1 MTATPKPSASR
12 PNINSPIPRA
22 VALAVLTASGFAIY
36 GANAEAEAI
45 AAQTVPSST
54 GDQHTET
61 PRLKVQSEPQDLINW
76 SGTHAV
82 STDRYYQPET
92 VEELKAIVQ
101 HSHKTR
107 QKLRPVGSGLSP
119 NGLPFDQGGM
129 VNLVNMDAL
138 LAVDT
143 KTNRVRVQ
151 AGARVSQVVEEL
163 RTHGLV
169 LQNFASITEQQIG
182 GLTQVGAHGTGAKI
196 PSIDEQVVAMRII
209 TPAAGEI
216 ALSIEDKDPS
226 LFQLARTSLGL
237 LGVVTEVTLQCVPA
251 HRLIE
256 RTLVLSREEVA
267 KRHRT
272 LLDENRHLRYMWIPH
287 TNDVIV
293 VTCNPVSP
301 EDQVEEPT
309 HSNEDRLAPARA
321 LLKSHPRCELTDD
334 RISQLHFMSL
344 RDELLALDPLKVDWL
359 KQVNEVEAQFWRRSQ
374 GSRIDWSD
382 KILQFDC
389 GGQQWV
395 SEIAFPVHRHT
406 GNDPDV
412 QFMLKLLD
420 LIEQENIAAP
430 APIEQRWCAPSTS
443 PMSPVG
449 EKPDKELAEFYSWVG
464 IIMYLPDSE
473 VSAEL
478 RENITKAFKQYKS
491 LCERKLW
498 PEVNAVEHWAKIE
511 MPETEDDVALLQK
524 RTANKYPVEAFKA
537 ICSIFDPHGILRNKL
552 TNTIF
557 GME

>member
-1 MTATPKPSASR
+1 MAIKPNLSSSSHSL
-12 PNINSPIPRA
+12 NSHVPRA
-22 VALAVLTASGFAIY
+22 VAVVLLATSGITLY
-36 GANAEAEAI
+36 GTNAEAETV
-45 AAQTVPSST
+45 AAQTT
-54 GDQHTET
+54 ALTTENRQKAT
-61 PRLKVQSEPQDLINW
+61 PKLQVQSEPQDLINW
-76 SGTHAV
+76 SGTHSV

-92 VEELKAIVQ
+92 VDELKEIIQ

-138 LAVDT
+138 LSVDT

-163 RTHGLV
+163 RAHGLV

-251 HRLIE
+251 HKLIE

-267 KRHRT
+267 QRHSA

-293 VTCNPVSP
+293 VTCNPIKP
-301 EDQVEEPT
+301 GDEVEEPT
-309 HSNEDRLAPARA
+309 HSDEDRLAPARA
-321 LLKSHPRCELTDD
+321 LLKSHPRCKLTDD

-344 RDELLALDPLKVDWL
+344 RDELLALDPLAVDWL
-359 KQVNEVEAQFWRRSQ
+359 KKVNESEAQFWRRSQ
-374 GSRIDWSD
+374 GVRIDWSD

-395 SEIAFPVHRHT
+395 SEIAFPVRRST
-406 GNDPDV
+406 NNNPDV

-420 LIEQENIAAP
+420 MIEQEGIAAP

-464 IIMYLPDSE
+464 IIMYLPDAE
-473 VSAEL
+473 VNLEL
-478 RENITKAFKQYKS
+478 RESITEAFKQYKR

-498 PEVNAVEHWAKIE
+498 PEVRAVEHWAKIE
-511 MPETEDDVALLQK
+511 MPENEGDVALLQK
-524 RTANKYPVEAFKA
+524 RTAEKYPVEAFKA
-537 ICSIFDPHGILRNKL
+537 ICNIFDPHGILRNKL

-557 GME
+557 DME